1 MNFLIDAT
9 KVFLLLASTG
19 SPMKNSAF
27 NFGQTLIVF
36 KKSCLLFSKTKISG
50 SSNTSGLY
58 YFLFNFF
65 FWRFAHVFSL
75 TISTKVCAENFLLF
89 FNWKILKKIEKV
101 LVSTC
106 FMKPGFPI
114 FDYNHRTKQNIKVLV
129 HIFADIEN
137 ITKRIHVENFWRKW

>member
-65 FWRFAHVFSL
+65 FLKICTFVLLNDIDKS
-75 TISTKVCAENFLLF
+75 VCGKFFIVLQLEDIKEN
-89 FNWKILKKIEKV
+89 
-101 LVSTC
+101 
-106 FMKPGFPI
+106 
-114 FDYNHRTKQNIKVLV
+114 
-129 HIFADIEN
+129 
-137 ITKRIHVENFWRKW
+137 